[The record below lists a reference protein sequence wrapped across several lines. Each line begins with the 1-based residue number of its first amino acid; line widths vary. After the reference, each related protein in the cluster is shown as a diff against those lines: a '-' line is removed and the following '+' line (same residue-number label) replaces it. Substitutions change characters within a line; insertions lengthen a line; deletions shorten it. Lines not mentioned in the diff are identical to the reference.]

1 MATTKIAALMI
12 RTLAKPLANSLK
24 TSAANNPTW
33 KRFCISVAQ
42 GYHTIEETLKM
53 RFLGYKLETI
63 RPLNEARAVELG
75 TSFLAEF
82 FIFAVAGTVVV
93 EETIRS
99 SLKSSARNA
108 DIDNSIATLQSQQI
122 QDTQELLLLEERVQA
137 LEMENDALR
146 DAAKLMLDMVL
157 VKGVELRKQ
166 RSWWLWPGL
175 NRAEEAR
182 LKELERVGSR
192 VDSAGEF
199 ADRRKRKVAGECGLN
214 EIELVKSIEGTVLS

>member
-99 SLKSSARNA
+99 SLKTSARNA
-108 DIDNSIATLQSQQI
+108 DIDNSIATLKSQQV
-122 QDTQELLLLEERVQA
+122 QDTEELELLTERVQA

-146 DAAKLMLDMVL
+146 DAAKIMLDMVVL
-157 VKGVELRKQ
+157 KGVDKQ
-166 RSWWLWPGL
+166 RSWWLLPGL
-175 NRAEEAR
+175 NNEERA
-182 LKELERVGSR
+182 LKELELVGSR
-192 VDSAGEF
+192 LESATEV
-199 ADRRKRKVAGECGLN
+199 ADRRKRRVAAECGLN

>member
-99 SLKSSARNA
+99 SLKTSARNA
-108 DIDNSIATLQSQQI
+108 DIDNSIATLKSQQI
-122 QDTQELLLLEERVQA
+122 QDTEGLQLVTERVQG

-157 VKGVELRKQ
+157 LKGVDKQ
-166 RSWWLWPGL
+166 RSWWLLPGL
-175 NRAEEAR
+175 SGEETM

-192 VDSAGEF
+192 LESATEY
-199 ADRRKRKVAGECGLN
+199 AERRKRKVAAECGLN

>member
-99 SLKSSARNA
+99 SLKTSARNA
-108 DIDNSIATLQSQQI
+108 DIDNSIATLKSQQI
-122 QDTQELLLLEERVQA
+122 QDTLELQLVTERVQG
-137 LEMENDALR
+137 LELENDALR
-146 DAAKLMLDMVL
+146 DAAKLMLDMVSL
-157 VKGVELRKQ
+157 KGVNKQ
-166 RSWWLWPGL
+166 RSWWLLPGL
-175 NRAEEAR
+175 NVDETMV
-182 LKELERVGSR
+182 KELERVGSR
-192 VDSAGEF
+192 LESATEY
-199 ADRRKRKVAGECGLN
+199 ADRRKRKVAAECGLN
-214 EIELVKSIEGTVLS
+214 EIELVKSIEGAVFS